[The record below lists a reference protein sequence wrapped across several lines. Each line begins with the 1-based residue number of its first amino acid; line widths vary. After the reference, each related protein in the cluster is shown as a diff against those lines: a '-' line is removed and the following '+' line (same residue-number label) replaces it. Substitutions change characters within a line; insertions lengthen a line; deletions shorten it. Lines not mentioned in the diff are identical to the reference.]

1 MCFIQAQYRIK
12 GGTQDL
18 SLENTRLFV
27 EGNLIYFIQ
36 KCGHMAEQP

>member
-18 SLENTRLFV
+18 SLENTMLFV
-27 EGNLIYFIQ
+27 GVI
-36 KCGHMAEQP
+36 